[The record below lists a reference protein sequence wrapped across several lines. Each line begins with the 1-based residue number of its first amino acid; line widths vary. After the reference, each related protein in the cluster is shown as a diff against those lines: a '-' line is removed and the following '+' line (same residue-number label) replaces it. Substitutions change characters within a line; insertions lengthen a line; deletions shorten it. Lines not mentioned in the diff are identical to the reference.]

1 MQAVTDGR
9 ILLAHD
15 LNDNLAKADKFEADF
30 VKNVDEF
37 IAKNEMDFPEE
48 TLRNLRDGY
57 NTEDV
62 GELSLKEAN
71 ITSVIWAT
79 GYGFDF
85 GMVRLPVFDSDGF
98 PIQTRGA
105 TRVVITGRRRREG
118 RSLLLEIVRN
128 GGCAAF
134 IQAHLSRPEEVRR
147 IVPFVIKTYGRLDY
161 AFNNAGTPG
170 DNGRLLEQTEKNF
183 DHIFSVNVKA
193 VFLLLQDAGGRSLCG
208 EQARGVGP
216 NQDSCRGI
224 RTLRHPG

>member
-1 MQAVTDGR
+1 
-9 ILLAHD
+9 
-15 LNDNLAKADKFEADF
+15 
-30 VKNVDEF
+30 
-37 IAKNEMDFPEE
+37 
-48 TLRNLRDGY
+48 
-57 NTEDV
+57 
-62 GELSLKEAN
+62 
-71 ITSVIWAT
+71 
-79 GYGFDF
+79 
-85 GMVRLPVFDSDGF
+85 
-98 PIQTRGA
+98 
-105 TRVVITGRRRREG
+105 
-118 RSLLLEIVRN
+118 LLLEIVRN